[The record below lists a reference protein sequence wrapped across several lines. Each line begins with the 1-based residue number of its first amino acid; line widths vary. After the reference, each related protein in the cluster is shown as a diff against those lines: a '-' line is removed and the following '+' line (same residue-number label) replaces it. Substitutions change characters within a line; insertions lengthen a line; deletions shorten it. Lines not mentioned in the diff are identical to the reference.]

1 MKLTIELIDKFKW
14 FNDVAYIQK
23 GKNIVAYYDIEH
35 NTNLIGFEFVY
46 DDVNRCIKRLVVQ
59 SDTASEQEFA
69 EQRKNNHIII
79 NYLTSIEPISN
90 NKKIRVN
97 KTIFKILSFF
107 NLCEEV

>member
-1 MKLTIELIDKFKW
+1 M
-14 FNDVAYIQK
+14 
-23 GKNIVAYYDIEH
+23 IEH

-46 DDVNRCIKRLVVQ
+46 DDVNRCIKKLVVQ
-59 SDTASEQEFA
+59 SDAVSEQEFA
-69 EQRKNNHIII
+69 EQRKTNHIII

-97 KTIFKILSFF
+97 KNLFKILSFF